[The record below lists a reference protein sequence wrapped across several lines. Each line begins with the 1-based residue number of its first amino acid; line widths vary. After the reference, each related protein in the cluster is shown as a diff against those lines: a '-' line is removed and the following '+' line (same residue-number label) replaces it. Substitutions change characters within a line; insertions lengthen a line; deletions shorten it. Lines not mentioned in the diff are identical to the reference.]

1 MKVLFFIDSLTSGGK
16 ERRLIEI
23 MKGLK
28 SKTTIEFEL
37 VQMSKI
43 THYKEIYD
51 MGVKIHYVVRKVK
64 KDISVFKTFYKI
76 CKDFK
81 PDFVHC
87 WDTMTPIYLA
97 PICKLLGI
105 KLING
110 MITDAIV
117 RQNLLETNWR
127 RGQII
132 FPFCDLVIGNSM
144 AGLAAYRAPRSK
156 SICIYN
162 GFDFKRLDKM
172 APPDTVRNKFNI
184 KAKHVVLMV
193 GAFRLRKDYDTY
205 VEAAMAI
212 CAERDDVEFL
222 AVGEGEN
229 LERISKKVEA
239 FSDKIKLVGAQQ
251 DVESII
257 NISDICVLCS
267 NSAEHGEGISNSILE
282 YMALAKPVIASIS
295 GGTQE
300 IVDDNKTGYIINPGS
315 PQELI
320 EKLKLLLD
328 NSELRKKMGAAG
340 LERIKKDFEI
350 NIMIDKYISVYKELK
365 LAKKRKKNAVFHF

>member
-1 MKVLFFIDSLTSGGK
+1 
-16 ERRLIEI
+16 
-23 MKGLK
+23 
-28 SKTTIEFEL
+28 
-37 VQMSKI
+37 
-43 THYKEIYD
+43 
-51 MGVKIHYVVRKVK
+51 
-64 KDISVFKTFYKI
+64 
-76 CKDFK
+76 
-81 PDFVHC
+81 
-87 WDTMTPIYLA
+87 
-97 PICKLLGI
+97 
-105 KLING
+105 
-110 MITDAIV
+110 
-117 RQNLLETNWR
+117 
-127 RGQII
+127 
-132 FPFCDLVIGNSM
+132 
-144 AGLAAYRAPRSK
+144 
-156 SICIYN
+156 
-162 GFDFKRLDKM
+162 M

-365 LAKKRKKNAVFHF
+365 LAKKRKKNAVFPF